1 MISPE
6 ATELIAS
13 FRSDIKDSGLFT
25 RPFSEQRT
33 NWDAFGESIPEYSNE
48 VVIESVDCDGV
59 PSEWVGAPG
68 ASENKILL
76 HFHGG
81 GYVIGHPKGYR
92 NYNSRMSEVT
102 SARVLAVDYRLSPE
116 HPFPAA
122 VDDTL
127 AAYKWVLAQ
136 GYDPAQ
142 IGFMGE
148 SAGGGLVFA
157 TLLAACD
164 DATPLPGAAIA
175 ISPWIDL
182 ANTGDAHTFN
192 AEADP
197 MIAPTVLDTFTA
209 AYLNDTDPK
218 TPLASPLYGELRGLP
233 PIYLLAGSTEVLLD
247 DARSMFM
254 KLSRVGV
261 DTTMEVAPEMPHIWP
276 IFAYEIPEGRGAIA
290 RIAAFFSAKLDWA
303 GP

>member
-1 MISPE
+1 MISQE

-25 RPFSEQRT
+25 RSFSEQRT
-33 NWDAFGESIPEYSNE
+33 NWDAFGESIPGYSNE
-48 VVIESVDCDGV
+48 IVIESVDCDSV
-59 PSEWVGAPG
+59 PSEWVRAPG
-68 ASENKILL
+68 ANENKILL

-81 GYVIGHPKGYR
+81 GYVIGHPNGYR
-92 NYNSRMSEVT
+92 NYNSRVSEAT
-102 SARVLAVDYRLSPE
+102 GARVLAVDYRLAPE

-157 TLLAACD
+157 TLLMARD
-164 DATPLPGAAIA
+164 DGTPLPGAAVT

-192 AEADP
+192 AENDP
-197 MIAPTVLDTFTA
+197 MIAPTVLDTFAA
-209 AYLNDTDPK
+209 AYLKETGPK
-218 TPLASPLYGELRGLP
+218 TPLASPLYSELRDLP

-254 KLSRVGV
+254 KLSRAGV
-261 DTTMEVAPEMPHIWP
+261 DTTMEVAPNMPHIWP
-276 IFAYEIPEGRGAIA
+276 IFAYQLPEGRSAIA
-290 RIAAFFSAKLDWA
+290 RIAAFINAKLQ
-303 GP
+303 

>member
-1 MISPE
+1 
-6 ATELIAS
+6 
-13 FRSDIKDSGLFT
+13 
-25 RPFSEQRT
+25 
-33 NWDAFGESIPEYSNE
+33 
-48 VVIESVDCDGV
+48 
-59 PSEWVGAPG
+59 
-68 ASENKILL
+68 
-76 HFHGG
+76 
-81 GYVIGHPKGYR
+81 
-92 NYNSRMSEVT
+92 MSEIT
-102 SARVLAVDYRLSPE
+102 GARVLAVDYRLAPE

-127 AAYKWVLAQ
+127 AAYKRVLVQ

-157 TLLAACD
+157 TLLAARD
-164 DATPLPGAAIA
+164 DATPLPGAAIT

-182 ANTGDAHTFN
+182 ANTSDAHTFN

-197 MIAPTVLDTFTA
+197 MIAPTVLDTYTG

-247 DARSMFM
+247 DARLMFM
-254 KLSRVGV
+254 KLSRAGV

-276 IFAYEIPEGRGAIA
+276 IFAYQLPEGRSAIA
-290 RIAAFFSAKLDWA
+290 RIAAFFDAKLQ
-303 GP
+303 